1 MEGNLSLWR
10 EKCVLMLP
18 SASTWTLAMRR
29 DVDAVTLSFGAKW
42 SLTAKA
48 KYLSAGVAVVA
59 DAFQDQEL
67 RLALGLRSDSLVRV
81 IETFSDLPT
90 VLLMNAD
97 RSNSIWGAMYIR
109 VKDPVALDVLS
120 DMIKFPDDELTLGDV
135 DQLCTAPVPLE
146 GD

>member
-1 MEGNLSLWR
+1 
-10 EKCVLMLP
+10 MLP

-48 KYLSAGVAVVA
+48 KRLSAEVVVVA
-59 DAFQDQEL
+59 DAFQDQGL
-67 RLALGLRSDSLVRV
+67 RLALGLRSDSPVRV
-81 IETFSDLPT
+81 VETFSDLPT

-97 RSNSIWGAMYIR
+97 RANSIWGVMYLR
-109 VKDPVALDVLS
+109 VKDPEALDVLS
-120 DMIKFPDDELTLGDV
+120 DLVKFPDDELTLVDV
-135 DQLCTAPVPLE
+135 EQLCTAPIALE